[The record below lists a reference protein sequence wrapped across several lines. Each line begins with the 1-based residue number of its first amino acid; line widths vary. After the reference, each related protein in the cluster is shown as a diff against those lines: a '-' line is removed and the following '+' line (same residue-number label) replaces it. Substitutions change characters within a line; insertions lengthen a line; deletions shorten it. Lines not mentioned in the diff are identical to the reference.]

1 MSERPSSPGAP
12 GSGPVSV
19 PSELS
24 RVRHELRTPINHILG
39 YSEMLLEDESLPAVM
54 AADVRRVHAGGQ
66 RLQALI
72 GEYFSEANFGRAG
85 DQTQIQHE
93 LRTPV
98 NQIVGYTEL
107 LQDLARE
114 HSFEVAIPDL
124 RKIRAAAVHWLS
136 LAERHLLSP
145 AAPAQAIHAG
155 AGQSLESRS
164 EIARPTSDQEHREP
178 MSASPDGKHPSGAIL
193 LVDDD
198 ESNRDMVAR
207 RLRRHGHVVTIAGSG
222 VEGLQLAG
230 RQPFDLILLD
240 MLMPGMT
247 GTEVL
252 VRLKH
257 DATLRDIPV
266 IMLSALD
273 HEGDIARCIELG
285 AEDYLS
291 KPFNPI
297 FLWARIGACLE
308 RKRLRDRE
316 RAAFEAL
323 RQSEQ
328 ALEAN
333 LAEAATYVRS
343 ILPAPLTGEI
353 EAQWCF
359 QPGAQLGGDAFGYH
373 WLDGN
378 HFAVYLLDVCGHG
391 VGAALLSVSVLNTLR
406 AQTLPGIDFRQ
417 PAAVLAGLNK
427 AFPMEQQ
434 NQLYFT
440 IWYGVYRKG
449 ARELDYSSAGHPPA
463 LLCCESG
470 ARRSELRRPAP
481 AIGCLDEAVYSQGT
495 QPVPPGARLLVVS
508 DGVYE
513 IARADG
519 KTGTWAEFAASFSDP
534 EVLGLRPN
542 ERLQQALRAGGA
554 SGLEDDF
561 SLLDLVF
568 R

>member
-1 MSERPSSPGAP
+1 MSDHSSFPGDA
-12 GSGPVSV
+12 GSRPVSV

-39 YSEMLLEDESLPAVM
+39 YSEMLLEDESLPASM

-66 RLQALI
+66 RLQALM

-85 DQTQIQHE
+85 DRTQIQHE

-114 HSFEVAIPDL
+114 HAFEVAVPDL

-145 AAPAQAIHAG
+145 PSAAQAPAVNAG
-155 AGQSLESRS
+155 AGGNTGLV
-164 EIARPTSDQEHREP
+164 ARPESARVNLDRERRGP
-178 MSASPDGKHPSGAIL
+178 GSSSPDLKHPSGAIL

-207 RLRRHGHVVTIAGSG
+207 RLQRHGHVVTIAGSG
-222 VEGLQLAG
+222 AEALQLAA

-240 MLMPGMT
+240 MLMPGLT

-252 VRLKH
+252 VRLKS
-257 DATLRDIPV
+257 DATLREIPV

-316 RAAFEAL
+316 RAGFEAL

-328 ALEAN
+328 ALEAH
-333 LAEAATYVRS
+333 LAEAATYVRP
-343 ILPAPLTGEI
+343 ILPAPL
-353 EAQWCF
+353 
-359 QPGAQLGGDAFGYH
+359 
-373 WLDGN
+373 
-378 HFAVYLLDVCGHG
+378 
-391 VGAALLSVSVLNTLR
+391 SR
-406 AQTLPGIDFRQ
+406 AI
-417 PAAVLAGLNK
+417 
-427 AFPMEQQ
+427 
-434 NQLYFT
+434 
-440 IWYGVYRKG
+440 
-449 ARELDYSSAGHPPA
+449 
-463 LLCCESG
+463 
-470 ARRSELRRPAP
+470 
-481 AIGCLDEAVYSQGT
+481 
-495 QPVPPGARLLVVS
+495 
-508 DGVYE
+508 
-513 IARADG
+513 
-519 KTGTWAEFAASFSDP
+519 
-534 EVLGLRPN
+534 
-542 ERLQQALRAGGA
+542 
-554 SGLEDDF
+554 
-561 SLLDLVF
+561 
-568 R
+568 